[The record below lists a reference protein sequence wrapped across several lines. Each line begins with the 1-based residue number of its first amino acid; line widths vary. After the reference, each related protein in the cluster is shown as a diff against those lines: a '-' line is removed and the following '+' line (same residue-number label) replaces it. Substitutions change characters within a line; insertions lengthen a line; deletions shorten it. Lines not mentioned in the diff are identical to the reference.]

1 MTNAAPNSL
10 PPADLLTLAAD
21 SRQPDTCQR
30 AAFGPAPGS
39 ADWLDDFKW
48 PNHAY
53 TVMLRNGA
61 YCGAERHENLEAA
74 YRRAVEILER
84 KISVVVRHGP
94 SGMRFTVGELREIYD
109 SPNETDQQRRAT
121 GNQP

>member
-1 MTNAAPNSL
+1 MSL
-10 PPADLLTLAAD
+10 QAELWPASDVH
-21 SRQPDTCQR
+21 QPDACQR
-30 AAFGPAPGS
+30 AALGRASGS

-109 SPNETDQQRRAT
+109 SPNKPDSAT
-121 GNQP
+121 KERSD

>member
-21 SRQPDTCQR
+21 SCQPDACQR
-30 AAFGPAPGS
+30 AALCPAPGS